1 MGTGQHSTT
10 KHGPQLPSTAPQW
23 HGLADRGLS
32 APIFKLFH
40 MQKRDGE
47 DLAKPTEVIIL
58 EREEWLL
65 QHGALQV
72 GFFSNNFCHLGNRV
86 AFSIAD

>member
-1 MGTGQHSTT
+1 
-10 KHGPQLPSTAPQW
+10 
-23 HGLADRGLS
+23 
-32 APIFKLFH
+32 